1 MITAFVG
8 LGSNLGDS
16 RRSVAQ
22 AALRIARLPGSQ
34 LRQVSS
40 QYLTPPW
47 GVQQQPSF
55 INAVVEISTSL
66 SASALLAGLLEI
78 EREVGR
84 VRDGSR
90 WGPRP
95 LDLDVLLYG
104 QQIISQ
110 AGLCVPHPHL
120 AERAFVLLPLAEIAP
135 LQQVPGL
142 GRVVDLL
149 ARVDA
154 SACTR
159 LAPLPCDEERV
170 A

>member
-1 MITAFVG
+1 MITAFIG

-16 RRSVAQ
+16 RRSVDQ
-22 AALRIARLPGSQ
+22 AAQRIAGLASTQ

-47 GVQQQPSF
+47 GVQQQPPF

-66 SASALLAGLLEI
+66 GAPALLAGLLEI
-78 EREVGR
+78 EREAGR

-104 QQIISQ
+104 QQIISRP
-110 AGLCVPHPHL
+110 GLCVPHPHL

-142 GRVVDLL
+142 GRVADLL
-149 ARVDA
+149 ARIDF

-159 LAPLPCDEERV
+159 LPPLLCDEERV